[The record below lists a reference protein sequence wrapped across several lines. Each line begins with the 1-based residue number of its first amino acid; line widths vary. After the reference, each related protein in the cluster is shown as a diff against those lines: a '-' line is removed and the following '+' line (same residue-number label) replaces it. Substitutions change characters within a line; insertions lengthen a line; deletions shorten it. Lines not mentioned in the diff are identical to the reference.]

1 MRVLILGADGYLGW
15 PTAMYLAE
23 QGHHVHC
30 VDSLIKRWWEMEMGV
45 KPLVEVPPL
54 AARIAQFNKVSGEKL
69 SFDILDIS
77 TNERRLREIL
87 AEFLPDA
94 IIHYAEQPSAPY
106 SMSTLNRAV
115 ETQRNNI
122 LGTLNL
128 MFCVQ
133 HSCSDVHIIKLGTM
147 GEYGTPNIAIEE
159 GWLDVVHEGRKDR
172 VLYPKR
178 PGSFYHLSKVFDSH
192 NLEFGCRIWGS
203 RVTDLN
209 QGIVYGTS
217 TDQTDKYRMWGLDTG
232 FHYDSIFGTVL
243 NRFIVQA
250 ACGVPLTV
258 YGEGGQTRGFLDIRD
273 TIRCVEL
280 ALENPAAEGEF
291 RVFNQFTQQFMIEE
305 IALMVVDV
313 CGGVIDHIPN
323 PRVEAEEHFYEAK
336 HTALLNI
343 GLEPHLLGHSTIQ
356 GMYEYVC
363 SHRDKIDTATLRP
376 GIKWKGGG
384 I

>member
-23 QGHHVHC
+23 QGHTVHC
-30 VDSLIKRWWEMEMGV
+30 IDSLIKRHWEAEMGV
-45 KPLVEVPPL
+45 RPLVEVPPL
-54 AARIAQFNKVSGEKL
+54 ASRITQFNKVSGNVL

-77 TNERRLREIL
+77 INERRLREVL
-87 AEFLPDA
+87 LNFAPDA

-106 SMSTLNRAV
+106 SMSTQSRAL

-133 HSCSDVHIIKLGTM
+133 GTCPDTHIIKLGTM

-159 GWLDVVHEGRKDR
+159 GWLDVTHNGRTDR

-209 QGIVYGTS
+209 QGIVYGVN
-217 TDQTDKYRMWGLDTG
+217 TDQTEQYRAWGLNTC
-232 FHYDSIFGTVL
+232 FHYDSVFGTVL
-243 NRFIVQA
+243 NRFITQA
-250 ACGVPLTV
+250 ALGVPLTI
-258 YGEGGQTRGFLDIRD
+258 YGTGGQIRGFLNIRD
-273 TIRCVEL
+273 TLRCVEL
-280 ALENPAAEGEF
+280 ALENPADQGEF
-291 RVFNQFTQQFMIEE
+291 RVFNQFTQQFSIQELAIMVTDICSGHIGHIE
-305 IALMVVDV
+305 
-313 CGGVIDHIPN
+313 N
-323 PRVEAEEHFYEAK
+323 PRVEAETHFYEAK
-336 HTALLNI
+336 HTALQDL
-343 GLEPHLLGHSTIQ
+343 GLAPHLLRSETIQ
-356 GMYEYVC
+356 SMFTYVKE
-363 SHRDKIDTATLRP
+363 HVEDIDRRTIEP
-376 GIKWKGGG
+376 GIRWKGGG
-384 I
+384 E